1 MSRPRKYDDS
11 AILEAAAAVFLEEGA
26 GAGTARIAERAG
38 VSEGILFKRFKT
50 KEALFEAAMTGGTG
64 SDQWRKVL
72 LESVGK
78 GEPRSNLRNAILALL
93 EKLEKFVPKL
103 MVLEGRGARRIPPAG
118 SKAPP
123 MEDAATISTYL
134 RREARRGR
142 IRMVHFDL
150 HAHEIVGAVLH
161 HTMMTLRHHAKI
173 CSAGRLASH
182 LVEVHLGGRENPAA
196 GDRFSK

>member
-1 MSRPRKYDDS
+1 MARRKKYDDS

-50 KEALFEAAMTGGTG
+50 KEALFEAAMTAGTG

-78 GEPRSNLRNAILALL
+78 GEPASNLKNAILALL
-93 EKLEKFVPKL
+93 EKLEKLVPKL
-103 MVLEGRGARRIPPAG
+103 MVLEGQGARRIPPAG
-118 SKAPP
+118 LKAPP

-142 IRMVHFDL
+142 IRMAHYDL
-150 HAHEIVGAVLH
+150 HAHEIVGAVVH
-161 HTMMTLRHHAKI
+161 YTMTALRHHAKL
-173 CSAGRLASH
+173 CSPGRLASH
-182 LVEVHLGGRENPAA
+182 LVEIHLGGRENPAA
-196 GDRFSK
+196 GNQFSK